1 MQKIIFRYKN
11 ELFLFASFWRGSSD
25 GSFYWLFERNGKNK
39 TYYQYNPDGS
49 ILEIQR
55 EKEEKKKTGI
65 SYHTTGCIH
74 YKTTESKFI
83 FAESLLDIK
92 QNFCFAIYAIPS
104 INKLDRCS
112 KKDAKNNIIIDFGI
126 DEIFDYRTTYSLI
139 IIPYTS
145 NVGGLL
151 KIDYASEGFSIILNI
166 ENFSFENSNRIAN
179 SFVFMVPEGL
189 FQNQQSFIPA
199 RDFIRNDKSYNE
211 KWALIKYHQKINST
225 TDVIIYDQ
233 DNEHRYRIVF
243 SVPARIPPSVE
254 IIFSNLEYTIKL
266 EQHKDTYL
274 LFQVLNK
281 DGNVI
286 KDSTL
291 VQITKLIL
299 SAEL

>member
-11 ELFLFASFWRGSSD
+11 ELFLFASFGRGSSD
-25 GSFYWLFERNGKNK
+25 GTFYWRFERNGKNK
-39 TYYQYNPDGS
+39 SYYQYNPDGS

-92 QNFCFAIYAIPS
+92 QNFCFAFYAIPS
-104 INKLDRCS
+104 MNKLDKCS
-112 KKDAKNNIIIDFGI
+112 KKDAKNNIVLDFGI

-139 IIPYTS
+139 IIPYHS
-145 NVGGLL
+145 NIGGLL
-151 KIDYASEGFSIILNI
+151 RIDYAPEGFSIILNI
-166 ENFSFENSNRIAN
+166 ENFSFENSNRIQN

-189 FQNQQSFIPA
+189 FQSQQSFIPT
-199 RDFIRNDKSYNE
+199 RDFIQNDKSYNE
-211 KWALIKYHQKINST
+211 KWALIKYHQKINSN
-225 TDVIIYDQ
+225 TDLIIYDQ
-233 DNEHRYRIVF
+233 DDANRYRIVF
-243 SVPARIPPSVE
+243 SVPMRIPPIVE
-254 IIFSNLEYTIKL
+254 IMFSNPEYTIKL

-291 VQITKLIL
+291 VKITKLIL
-299 SAEL
+299 HAEL

>member
-1 MQKIIFRYKN
+1 MQKIIFKYK
-11 ELFLFASFWRGSSD
+11 EQLFLFASFGRGSSD
-25 GSFYWLFERNGKNK
+25 GTFYWRFERNGKNK
-39 TYYQYNPDGS
+39 SYYQYNSDGS

-92 QNFCFAIYAIPS
+92 QNFCFAFYTIPS
-104 INKLDRCS
+104 MNKLDKCS
-112 KKDAKNNIIIDFGI
+112 KKDSRNNIIIDFGI
-126 DEIFDYRTTYSLI
+126 DEIFDYKTTYSLI
-139 IIPYTS
+139 IIPFDS
-145 NVGGLL
+145 NIGGLL
-151 KIDYASEGFSIILNI
+151 RIDYAAEGFSIILNI

-179 SFVFMVPEGL
+179 SFVFMIPEGL
-189 FQNQQSFIPA
+189 FQSQQSFIPA
-199 RDFIRNDKSYNE
+199 RDFIQNNKSHNE

-225 TDVIIYDQ
+225 TDLIIYDQ

-243 SVPARIPPSVE
+243 SVPARIPPIVE
-254 IIFSNLEYTIKL
+254 IIFSNPEYTIKL

-274 LFQVLNK
+274 LFQVLDK

-299 SAEL
+299 NAEL